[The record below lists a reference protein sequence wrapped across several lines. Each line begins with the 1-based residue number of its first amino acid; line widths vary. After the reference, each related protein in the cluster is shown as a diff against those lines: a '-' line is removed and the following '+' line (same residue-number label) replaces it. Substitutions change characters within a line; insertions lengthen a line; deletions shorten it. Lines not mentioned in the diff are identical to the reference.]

1 MSANVERKQGS
12 NVSRRGRGAGS
23 AGGNDV
29 VSLATPTLDL
39 VLRVKAGLVA
49 ASNDLRPNVAAMLK
63 EMEERAE
70 VLRFSD
76 KVMKQVK
83 FALAAF
89 MDETILT
96 NDFPL
101 KEEWE
106 KYPLQLEYF
115 GEHLAGVTF
124 FERLK
129 DMCQNHLDTMI
140 DAIEV
145 YYLCLLLGF
154 KGKYKIYLEHELKGV
169 IETTADYLRKA
180 GRLKSTDLSP
190 HWLVEDQPEPPKKK
204 KLPIWFKISVVFFIG
219 LMFLVYLVFAAVN
232 NSHVKGEI
240 ETKIIDPR

>member
-1 MSANVERKQGS
+1 
-12 NVSRRGRGAGS
+12 VSRRGRGTT
-23 AGGNDV
+23 GGNDI

-39 VLRVKAGLVA
+39 VLRLKAGLIA
-49 ASNDLRPNVAAMLK
+49 ASNDLRPSVVALLK

-70 VLRFSD
+70 TLRYSQ
-76 KVMKQVK
+76 KVVNQVK

-89 MDETILT
+89 VDETVLT

-101 KEEWE
+101 KTEWE

-115 GEHLAGVTF
+115 GEQLAGITY

-129 DMCQNHLDTMI
+129 DMCQNHLDTMV

-169 IETTADYLRKA
+169 IETTAEYLRKA
-180 GRLKSTDLSP
+180 GRLQAVELSP
-190 HWLVEDQPEPPKKK
+190 HWLVQDQPEPPKKK
-204 KLPIWFKISVVFFIG
+204 RLPIWFKISTLSLVA
-219 LMFLVYLVFAAVN
+219 LMMLVYLILIIIN
-232 NSHVKGEI
+232 KNYLDKSI
-240 ETKIIDPR
+240 EKLLR

>member
-12 NVSRRGRGAGS
+12 NVSRRKRVGS

-39 VLRVKAGLVA
+39 VLRLKAGLIA
-49 ASNDLRPNVAAMLK
+49 ASNDLRPSVAALLQ

-89 MDETILT
+89 VDETVLT

-101 KEEWE
+101 KDEWE

-115 GEHLAGVTF
+115 GEHLAGITF

-129 DMCQNHLDTMI
+129 DMCQNNLDTMI

-145 YYLCLLLGF
+145 YYICLLLGF

-180 GRLKSTDLSP
+180 GRLQFVDLSP

-204 KLPIWFKISVVFFIG
+204 RLPIWFKIGTGAFMAVTVLI
-219 LMFLVYLVFAAVN
+219 YLVFLALN
-232 NSHVKGEI
+232 NSHLRAEI
-240 ETKIIDPR
+240 DKIIQGR

>member
-1 MSANVERKQGS
+1 MSAQVERKQGS

-39 VLRVKAGLVA
+39 VLRLKAGLIA
-49 ASNDLRPNVAAMLK
+49 ASNDLRPTVAGMLK
-63 EMEERAE
+63 DMEDRAE

-76 KVMKQVK
+76 KVMEQVK

-89 MDETILT
+89 VDETVLT

-115 GEHLAGVTF
+115 GEHLAGITY

-169 IETTADYLRKA
+169 METTADYLRKA
-180 GRLKSTDLSP
+180 GRLKAVDLSP

-204 KLPIWFKISVVFFIG
+204 KLPIWFKLGSGF
-219 LMFLVYLVFAAVN
+219 LMALMLLIYLVIFLLN
-232 NSHVKGEI
+232 NNYLNNKLEEI
-240 ETKIIDPR
+240 LR